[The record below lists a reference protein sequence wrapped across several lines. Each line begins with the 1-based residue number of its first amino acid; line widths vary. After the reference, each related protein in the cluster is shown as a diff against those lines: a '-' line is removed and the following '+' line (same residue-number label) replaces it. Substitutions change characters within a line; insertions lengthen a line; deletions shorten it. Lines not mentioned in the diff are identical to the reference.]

1 MGFAKLG
8 SYPRLLV
15 AAEPSR
21 LELGTLFVGLAS
33 SIASGVPFPI
43 IGIIFGQLLD
53 DFNAVTCS
61 ESSGSGSDSDEQGGI
76 NSKILLIVY
85 LGIAQ
90 FVLIYIHLLCWT
102 MTGARLAQRLREKYL
117 QNLLRQEPSFFDN
130 LPAGEVA
137 SRLNTDI
144 QTIRSGT
151 AEKVGI
157 CISSFSFFVT
167 AYIVAFIKDY
177 ILAAMLIS
185 LIPAYFLMSFVGSHY
200 IEKYTGRMSDFAASA
215 ASIASEALNNI
226 VVVQAFGA
234 NNRLEEKFSK
244 ALKDSETEGL
254 KKATATGI
262 QAGVL
267 YFIAYGANGLA
278 FWQGSRRIADS
289 VRDGTAGA
297 TVGSTFTV
305 IFVLVEGKSTV
316 SVIMECLL
324 TQLIATLLLS
334 QVAPF
339 IHLFTQAVASY
350 HKLRDDIDRP
360 SLIDGSSTEGIRLSQ
375 AEGGFEFQ
383 NVSFIYP
390 SRPEITVLNSI
401 NLSIAPK
408 KHTAI
413 VGLSG
418 SGKSTIAGL
427 VTRLY
432 DATEGEITFDG
443 QKLTDL
449 NTRDLR
455 GFLSLVQQEPSLL
468 DRSLLE
474 NIAHG
479 LMNSSNPAHAHLK
492 PILLGTSLNDLATE
506 VRDGQ
511 DINVVAE
518 KMGAEV
524 VEIVEL
530 VRKAAGL
537 ADADGFIEALQYGY
551 ATMVGS
557 SGRLISGGQKQRVSL
572 ARALVKDPAVLILDE
587 ATAALDS
594 RSEQRIQRAINNISS
609 GRTVITIA
617 HRLSTITNADKI
629 VCMHKGDILEEGT
642 HSELM
647 AANGPYSELVK
658 LQTLGAA
665 SGAAKNDTTV
675 SIESVSKSDA
685 TSITDVDNEKGSVS
699 NDTEPT
705 KEARVSTTEAP
716 AADSAEDEEEEPE
729 TPRKSLWALCKGYA
743 PALRPYLLVIF
754 AALFGSSMVGGAF
767 SGEAVIFGNT
777 VGSLNPC
784 HGAAEI
790 MNRGNFYGL
799 MFFVLALIEFF
810 ANIVSWGGFG
820 FVAEKI
826 VYKVRVLSFR
836 SLFEQDLQWHQSE
849 GRSPALLLSYITRDG
864 NALAG
869 LSGSVV
875 GTLFSITVNLI
886 AAIILTHIIAWRIAL
901 VCLALVPL
909 LLGAG
914 LMELMVLGQFEDRH
928 ENAYTKSVD
937 IGVEAVTSIK
947 TIASLSLEE
956 NTLQTYRRS
965 LKGPRKE
972 TLKVTLQAS
981 LWQAMTYF
989 LGNMVNA
996 LAYWWGSKQI
1006 INGNY
1011 TQTQFLIVVFSLLVS
1026 ALLWSQMFAL
1036 APELSAARS
1045 AAARILGLI
1054 EIGKDKMND
1063 KVKEIKGKDVEA
1075 LEEKPTYD
1083 SGNKASSVQLRDV
1096 HFCYPA
1102 RPDMKVLKGLNVDIK
1117 PGKFCALVGPSGA
1130 GKSTIISLV
1139 ERLYTP
1145 ESGSIVIDGVDVTK
1159 TSDVSFRDWI
1169 SLVPQ
1174 DSVLFEGSIEFNVGL
1189 GARPGHNV
1197 TIEEIQDACKLANI
1211 HDVIMALP
1219 NGYQTLCGPSGNQF
1233 SGGQKQRLSIA
1244 RALVR
1249 KPKLLILDESTS
1261 ALDAESEKLL
1271 QDGLEK
1277 AARGITVIAI
1287 AHRLHTIRKA
1297 DVIFLIDGG
1306 VCTDSGSHDELL
1318 ERSDSYRANVMHQT
1332 VAT

>member
-1 MGFAKLG
+1 MGFGNLSG
-8 SYPRLLV
+8 YPKLLV
-15 AAEPSR
+15 AANPSR

-33 SIASGVPFPI
+33 AIASGVPFPI
-43 IGIIFGQLLD
+43 IGIVFGQLID
-53 DFNAVTCS
+53 DFNSVTCS
-61 ESSGSGSDSDEQGGI
+61 ETTSSGGDSSDQSDI
-76 NSKILLIVY
+76 NGKILLIVY

-90 FVLIYIHLLCWT
+90 FVLIYLHLLCWT

-167 AYIVAFIKDY
+167 AYVVAFIKDS

-185 LIPAYFLMSFVGSHY
+185 LIPAYFIMSFVGSYY
-200 IEKYTGRMSDFAASA
+200 IEKYTGRMSDYAASA

-226 VVVQAFGA
+226 VVVHAFGA
-234 NNRLEEKFSK
+234 NGRLEEKFSK

-267 YFIAYGANGLA
+267 YFVAYGANGLA
-278 FWQGSRRIADS
+278 FWQGSKQIAAA
-289 VRDGTAGA
+289 VRNESASA
-297 TVGSTFTV
+297 TVGSVFTV
-305 IFVLVEGKSTV
+305 IFVLVE
-316 SVIMECLL
+316 
-324 TQLIATLLLS
+324 ATLLLS

-339 IHLFTQAVASY
+339 IHLFTQAVACY
-350 HKLRDDIDRP
+350 HKLRDDIERP
-360 SLIDGSSTEGIRLSQ
+360 SLIDGVSDEGIRLTQ
-375 AEGGFEFQ
+375 AEGGFELK

-390 SRPEITVLNSI
+390 SRPEITVLNKI

-418 SGKSTIAGL
+418 SL
-427 VTRLY
+427 VIRLY

-443 QKLTDL
+443 QNIRDI

-455 GFLSLVQQEPSLL
+455 GYLSLVQQEPSLL

-479 LMNSSNPAHAHLK
+479 LVNSSKPAHAHLK
-492 PILLGTSLNDLATE
+492 TALLGTDLSDLATE

-511 DINVVAE
+511 DLMTAAE
-518 KMGAEV
+518 RRGPEI
-524 VEIVEL
+524 VEIVQL
-530 VRKAAGL
+530 ARQAAAL

-572 ARALVKDPAVLILDE
+572 ARALVKDPVVLILDE

-594 RSEQRIQRAINNISS
+594 RSEQRIQRAINNIST

-647 AANGPYSELVK
+647 AGNGPYSELVK

-665 SGAAKNDTTV
+665 SASNKSDTTAT
-675 SIESVSKSDA
+675 IETVSKSDA
-685 TSITDVDNEKGSVS
+685 TSITDVEHEKGSLS
-699 NDTEPT
+699 NDLEIT
-705 KEARVSTTEAP
+705 KESRVSTSSAP
-716 AADSAEDEEEEPE
+716 AGDSDEEKEEEELE
-729 TPRKSLWALCKGYA
+729 TPVKSVWALCKGYA
-743 PALRPYLLVIF
+743 PAVKPHLLVIF

-784 HGAAEI
+784 FSAASISE
-790 MNRGNFYGL
+790 RGNFYGL
-799 MFFVLALIEFF
+799 MFFVLAIIEFF

-820 FVAEKI
+820 LVSEKI

-836 SLFEQDLQWHQSE
+836 SLFEQDLQWHQSK

-869 LSGSVV
+869 MSGSVI

-914 LMELMVLGQFEDRH
+914 LMELMVLGKFEERH

-972 TLKVTLQAS
+972 TFMVTVQAS

-1045 AAARILGLI
+1045 AMSRILGLI
-1054 EIGKDKMND
+1054 EIGKDKMDSRLTPSNN
-1063 KVKEIKGKDVEA
+1063 KDVEST
-1075 LEEKPTYD
+1075 EEKPSYN
-1083 SGNKASSVQLRDV
+1083 SGSSASSVQLRDV

-1102 RPDMKVLKGLNVDIK
+1102 RPDMKVLKGLTVDIR

-1174 DSVLFEGSIEFNVGL
+1174 DSVLFEGSIEFNIGL

-1197 TIEEIQDACKLANI
+1197 TLEEIQEACKLANI
-1211 HDVIMALP
+1211 HDVIMSLP
-1219 NGYQTLCGPSGNQF
+1219 DGYQTLCGPNGNQF

>member
-1 MGFAKLG
+1 MGFGNLAD
-8 SYPRLLV
+8 YPRLLV
-15 AAEPSR
+15 AANPSR
-21 LELGTLFVGLAS
+21 LELGTLFVGLVSA
-33 SIASGVPFPI
+33 IGSGVPFPI
-43 IGIIFGQLLD
+43 IGIIFGQLID
-53 DFNAVTCS
+53 DFNAVTC
-61 ESSGSGSDSDEQGGI
+61 EESGSSAGDSTDQSDM

-90 FVLIYIHLLCWT
+90 FVLIYLHLLCWT
-102 MTGARLAQRLREKYL
+102 MTGARLAQRLRERYL

-167 AYIVAFIKDY
+167 AYIVAFIKDS
-177 ILAAMLIS
+177 ILAAMLLS
-185 LIPAYFLMSFVGSHY
+185 LIPAYFIMSFVGSYY
-200 IEKYTGRMSDFAASA
+200 IEKYTGRMSDYAASA

-226 VVVQAFGA
+226 VVVHAFGA
-234 NNRLEEKFSK
+234 NGRLEQKFSK

-254 KKATATGI
+254 KKANATGI

-267 YFIAYGANGLA
+267 YFVAYGANGLA
-278 FWQGSRRIADS
+278 FWQGSKQIAAA
-289 VRDGTAGA
+289 VRTESAGA
-297 TVGSTFTV
+297 TVGSVFTV
-305 IFVLVEGKSTV
+305 IFVLVE
-316 SVIMECLL
+316 
-324 TQLIATLLLS
+324 ATLLLS

-339 IHLFTQAVASY
+339 IHLFTQAVACY
-350 HKLRDDIDRP
+350 HKLRDDIERV
-360 SLIDGSSTEGIRLSQ
+360 SLIDGHSDAGIRLTQ
-375 AEGGFEFQ
+375 AEGGFEFKD
-383 NVSFIYP
+383 VSFIYP
-390 SRPEITVLNSI
+390 SRPEITVLNKI

-427 VTRLY
+427 VIRLY

-443 QKLTDL
+443 QNIRDI
-449 NTRDLR
+449 NTHDLR

-479 LMNSSNPAHAHLK
+479 LVNSSKPAHAHLK
-492 PILLGTSLNDLATE
+492 TALLGTDLSDLAAE

-511 DINVVAE
+511 DLLAAAE
-518 KMGAEV
+518 KRGPEI
-524 VEIVEL
+524 VEIVQL
-530 VRKAAGL
+530 ARQAAAL

-551 ATMVGS
+551 GTLVGS

-572 ARALVKDPAVLILDE
+572 ARALIKDPAVLILDE

-594 RSEQRIQRAINNISS
+594 RSEQRIQRAINNIST

-629 VCMHKGDILEEGT
+629 VCMHKGDILEEGS

-647 AANGPYSELVK
+647 AGNGPYSELVK

-665 SGAAKNDTTV
+665 SASSKTETTA

-685 TSITDVDNEKGSVS
+685 TSITEADNEKGRLS
-699 NDTEPT
+699 NDLEPT
-705 KEARVSTTEAP
+705 KEAHTSTTEAP
-716 AADSAEDEEEEPE
+716 AGDSEEEEEEELE
-729 TPRKSLWALCKGYA
+729 TPVKSVWALCKGYA
-743 PALRPYLLVIF
+743 PALKPHLLVIF

-784 HGAAEI
+784 HSAASISE
-790 MNRGNFYGL
+790 RGNFYGL
-799 MFFVLALIEFF
+799 MFFVLAIIEFF

-820 FVAEKI
+820 LVSEKI

-836 SLFEQDLQWHQSE
+836 SLFEQDLQWHQSK

-869 LSGSVV
+869 MSGSVI
-875 GTLFSITVNLI
+875 GTLFSISVNLV
-886 AAIILTHIIAWRIAL
+886 AAIILTHIIAWRVAL

-914 LMELMVLGQFEDRH
+914 LMELMVLGKFEERH

-965 LKGPRKE
+965 LKGPRRE
-972 TLKVTLQAS
+972 TFMVTVQAS

-1045 AAARILGLI
+1045 AMSRILGLI
-1054 EIGKDKMND
+1054 EIGKDKMDARLTPSNN
-1063 KVKEIKGKDVEA
+1063 KDIEA
-1075 LEEKPTYD
+1075 IQEKPTYN
-1083 SGNKASSVQLRDV
+1083 SGSTSSSVQLRDV

-1102 RPDMKVLKGLNVDIK
+1102 RPDMKVLKGLNVDIR

-1145 ESGSIVIDGVDVTK
+1145 ESGSILIDGVDVTK

-1197 TIEEIQDACKLANI
+1197 TLEEIQEACKLANI
-1211 HDVIMALP
+1211 HDVIMSLP
-1219 NGYQTLCGPSGNQF
+1219 DGYQTLCGPSGNQF

-1297 DVIFLIDGG
+1297 DIIFLIDGG

>member
-1 MGFAKLG
+1 MGFGNLAD
-8 SYPRLLV
+8 YPRLLV
-15 AAEPSR
+15 AANPSR

-33 SIASGVPFPI
+33 AIGSGVPFPI
-43 IGIIFGQLLD
+43 IGIIFGQLID
-53 DFNAVTCS
+53 DFNSVTC
-61 ESSGSGSDSDEQGGI
+61 EETGGSSGGDSSDQSDI
-76 NSKILLIVY
+76 NGKILLIVY

-90 FVLIYIHLLCWT
+90 FVLIYLHLFCWT
-102 MTGARLAQRLREKYL
+102 MTGARLAQRLRERYL

-167 AYIVAFIKDY
+167 AYVVAFIKDS
-177 ILAAMLIS
+177 ILAAMLLS
-185 LIPAYFLMSFVGSHY
+185 LIPAYFIMSFVGSYY
-200 IEKYTGRMSDFAASA
+200 IEKYTGRMSDYAASA

-226 VVVQAFGA
+226 VVVHAFGA
-234 NNRLEEKFSK
+234 NRRLEEKFSK

-267 YFIAYGANGLA
+267 YFVAYGANGLA
-278 FWQGSRRIADS
+278 FWQGSRQIAAA
-289 VRDGTAGA
+289 VRTESAGA
-297 TVGSTFTV
+297 TVGSVFTV
-305 IFVLVEGKSTV
+305 IFVLVE
-316 SVIMECLL
+316 
-324 TQLIATLLLS
+324 ATLLLS

-339 IHLFTQAVASY
+339 IHLFTQAVACY
-350 HKLRDDIDRP
+350 HKLRDDIERQ
-360 SLIDGSSTEGIRLSQ
+360 SLIDGYSDAGIRLTQ
-375 AEGGFEFQ
+375 AEGGFEFKD
-383 NVSFIYP
+383 VSFIYP
-390 SRPEITVLNSI
+390 SRPEITVLNKI

-427 VTRLY
+427 VIRLY

-443 QKLTDL
+443 QNIRDV

-479 LMNSSNPAHAHLK
+479 LVNSSKPAHAHLK
-492 PILLGTSLNDLATE
+492 AALLGTDLSDLATE
-506 VRDGQ
+506 
-511 DINVVAE
+511 
-518 KMGAEV
+518 
-524 VEIVEL
+524 
-530 VRKAAGL
+530 AAAL

-594 RSEQRIQRAINNISS
+594 RSEQRIQRAINNIST

-629 VCMHKGDILEEGT
+629 VCMHKGDILEEGS

-647 AANGPYSELVK
+647 AGNGPYSELVK

-665 SGAAKNDTTV
+665 SASNKTDTTA

-685 TSITDVDNEKGSVS
+685 TSITDVENEKGSVS
-699 NDTEPT
+699 NDLEPT
-705 KEARVSTTEAP
+705 KETRVSTTEAP
-716 AADSAEDEEEEPE
+716 AGDSEEAEEEEELE
-729 TPRKSLWALCKGYA
+729 TPVKSVWALCKGYA
-743 PALRPYLLVIF
+743 PALKPHLLVIF

-784 HGAAEI
+784 FSPDIISE
-790 MNRGNFYGL
+790 RGNFYGL
-799 MFFVLALIEFF
+799 MFFVLAIIEFF

-820 FVAEKI
+820 LVSEKI

-836 SLFEQDLQWHQSE
+836 SLFEQDLQWHQSN

-869 LSGSVV
+869 MSGSVI

-914 LMELMVLGQFEDRH
+914 LMELMVLGKFEERH

-956 NTLQTYRRS
+956 NTLKTYRRS

-972 TLKVTLQAS
+972 TFMVTVQAS

-1045 AAARILGLI
+1045 AMSRILGLI
-1054 EIGKDKMND
+1054 EIGKYKMDSQLTPSN
-1063 KVKEIKGKDVEA
+1063 KDVEA
-1075 LEEKPTYD
+1075 IEEKPTYN
-1083 SGNKASSVQLRDV
+1083 SGSSASSVQLRDV

-1102 RPDMKVLKGLNVDIK
+1102 RPDMKVLKGLNVDIR

-1145 ESGSIVIDGVDVTK
+1145 ESGSIIIDGVDVTK

-1197 TIEEIQDACKLANI
+1197 TLEEIQEACKLANI
-1211 HDVIMALP
+1211 HDVITSLP

>member
-1 MGFAKLG
+1 MGFGNLTG
-8 SYPRLLV
+8 YPKLLV
-15 AAEPSR
+15 AANPSR
-21 LELGTLFVGLAS
+21 LELVTLFAGLAS

-43 IGIIFGQLLD
+43 IGIIFGQLID
-53 DFNAVTCS
+53 DFNSVTCEQTS
-61 ESSGSGSDSDEQGGI
+61 NSSGDDSSEQSDI

-167 AYIVAFIKDY
+167 AYIVAFIKDS
-177 ILAAMLIS
+177 ILAAMLLS
-185 LIPAYFLMSFVGSHY
+185 LIPAYFIMSFVGSYY

-226 VVVQAFGA
+226 VVVHAFGA
-234 NNRLEEKFSK
+234 NARLEEKFSK

-267 YFIAYGANGLA
+267 YFVAYGANGLA
-278 FWQGSRRIADS
+278 FWQGSKQIADA
-289 VRDGTAGA
+289 VRSNSAGA
-297 TVGSTFTV
+297 TVGAVFTV
-305 IFVLVEGKSTV
+305 IFVLVE
-316 SVIMECLL
+316 
-324 TQLIATLLLS
+324 ATLLLS

-339 IHLFTQAVASY
+339 IHLFTQAVACY
-350 HKLRDDIDRP
+350 HKLRDDIERT
-360 SLIDGSSTEGIRLSQ
+360 SLIDGSSDAGLRISQ
-375 AEGGFEFQ
+375 AEGGFEFKD
-383 NVSFIYP
+383 VSFIYP

-401 NLSIAPK
+401 NLSIAPL
-408 KHTAI
+408 KHTAL

-432 DATEGEITFDG
+432 DATEGTITFDG
-443 QKLTDL
+443 QNIRDL

-479 LMNSSNPAHAHLK
+479 LMNSSKPAHAHLK
-492 PILLGTSLNDLATE
+492 ATLLGTDLTDLAKE

-511 DINVVAE
+511 NLVTAAE
-518 KMGAEV
+518 KRGPEV
-524 VEIVEL
+524 VEIVQL

-537 ADADGFIEALQYGY
+537 ADAADFIEALQYGY

-594 RSEQRIQRAINNISS
+594 RSEQRIQRAINNIST

-665 SGAAKNDTTV
+665 SASNKTDSSASVT
-675 SIESVSKSDA
+675 SIEKSDD
-685 TSITDVDNEKGSVS
+685 TCVIEVENEKGSLS
-699 NDTEPT
+699 TDPELP
-705 KEARVSTTEAP
+705 KEGRVSTTEAP
-716 AADSAEDEEEEPE
+716 ASEAAEDEEPQ
-729 TPRKSLWALCKGYA
+729 TPPKTLWALCKGYA

-754 AALFGSSMVGGAF
+754 AALFGASMVGGAF

-784 HGAAEI
+784 HSADSI
-790 MNRGNFYGL
+790 SNRGNFYGL

-820 FVAEKI
+820 LVSEKI

-836 SLFEQDLQWHQSE
+836 SLFEQDLQWHQSN

-869 LSGSVV
+869 LSGSVI

-914 LMELMVLGQFEDRH
+914 LMELMVLGKFEERH
-928 ENAYTKSVD
+928 ETAYTKSVD

-972 TLKVTLQAS
+972 TFVVTLQAS
-981 LWQAMTYF
+981 FWQAMTYF

-1045 AAARILGLI
+1045 AMSRILGLI
-1054 EIGKDKMND
+1054 EIGKDNMSAHVDVPKN
-1063 KVKEIKGKDVEA
+1063 KDLEA
-1075 LEEKPTYD
+1075 IEEKPTYD
-1083 SGNKASSVQLRDV
+1083 SGSSSSSVQLRDV

-1102 RPDMKVLKGLNVDIK
+1102 RPDMKVLKGLNIDIS

-1145 ESGSIVIDGVDVTK
+1145 ESGSIIIDGVDVTK

-1174 DSVLFEGSIEFNVGL
+1174 ESVLFEGSIEFNVGL

-1197 TIEEIQDACKLANI
+1197 SIEEIQEACKLANI
-1211 HDVIMALP
+1211 HDVITSLP
-1219 NGYQTLCGPSGNQF
+1219 EGYQTLCGPSGNQF

-1277 AARGITVIAI
+1277 AAQGITVIAI

-1306 VCTDSGSHDELL
+1306 VCTDSGSHEELL

>member
-1 MGFAKLG
+1 MGFGNLAD
-8 SYPRLLV
+8 YPRLLV
-15 AAEPSR
+15 AANPSR

-43 IGIIFGQLLD
+43 IGIIFGQLID
-53 DFNAVTCS
+53 DFNSVTCEETAS
-61 ESSGSGSDSDEQGGI
+61 SSGGDSSDQSDI

-90 FVLIYIHLLCWT
+90 FVLIYLHLLCWT
-102 MTGARLAQRLREKYL
+102 MTGARLAQRLRERYL

-167 AYIVAFIKDY
+167 AYIVAFIKDS
-177 ILAAMLIS
+177 ILAAMLLS
-185 LIPAYFLMSFVGSHY
+185 LIPAYFIMSFVGSYY
-200 IEKYTGRMSDFAASA
+200 IEKYTGRMSDYAASA

-226 VVVQAFGA
+226 VVVHAFGA
-234 NNRLEEKFSK
+234 NGRLERKFSK

-254 KKATATGI
+254 KKASATGI

-267 YFIAYGANGLA
+267 YFVAYGANGLA
-278 FWQGSRRIADS
+278 FWQGSRQIAAA
-289 VRDGTAGA
+289 VRTESAGA
-297 TVGSTFTV
+297 TVGSVFTV
-305 IFVLVEGKSTV
+305 IFVLVE
-316 SVIMECLL
+316 
-324 TQLIATLLLS
+324 ATLLLS

-339 IHLFTQAVASY
+339 IHLFTQAVACY
-350 HKLRDDIDRP
+350 HKLRDDIERK
-360 SLIDGSSTEGIRLSQ
+360 SLIDGSSDAGLRLTQ
-375 AEGGFEFQ
+375 AEGGFEFKD
-383 NVSFIYP
+383 VSFIYP
-390 SRPEITVLNSI
+390 SRPEITVLNKI

-427 VTRLY
+427 VIRLY

-443 QKLTDL
+443 QNIRDV

-479 LMNSSNPAHAHLK
+479 LVNSSKPAHAHLK
-492 PILLGTSLNDLATE
+492 AALLGTDLSDLATE

-511 DINVVAE
+511 DLMTAAE
-518 KMGAEV
+518 RRGPEV
-524 VEIVEL
+524 VEIVQL
-530 VRKAAGL
+530 ARQAAAL

-572 ARALVKDPAVLILDE
+572 AHPAVLILDE

-594 RSEQRIQRAINNISS
+594 RSEQRIQRAINNIST

-629 VCMHKGDILEEGT
+629 VCMHKGDILEEGS

-658 LQTLGAA
+658 LQTLGATSA
-665 SGAAKNDTTV
+665 SNKTDTTA
-675 SIESVSKSDA
+675 SIESVSKSDV
-685 TSITDVDNEKGSVS
+685 TSTTDVENEKGSLS
-699 NDTEPT
+699 NDVEPT

-716 AADSAEDEEEEPE
+716 AGDSEEEEEELE
-729 TPRKSLWALCKGYA
+729 TPVKSLWALCKGYA
-743 PALRPYLLVIF
+743 PALKPHLLVIF

-784 HGAAEI
+784 FSAASISE
-790 MNRGNFYGL
+790 RGNFYGL
-799 MFFVLALIEFF
+799 MFFVLAIIEFF

-820 FVAEKI
+820 LVSEKL

-836 SLFEQDLQWHQSE
+836 SLFEQDLQWHQSK

-869 LSGSVV
+869 MSGSVI

-914 LMELMVLGQFEDRH
+914 LMELMVLGKFEERH

-937 IGVEAVTSIK
+937 IGVEAITSIK
-947 TIASLSLEE
+947 TVASLSLEE

-972 TLKVTLQAS
+972 TFKVTVQAS

-1045 AAARILGLI
+1045 AMSRILGLI
-1054 EIGKDKMND
+1054 EIGKDKMNSRLTPHD
-1063 KVKEIKGKDVEA
+1063 KDVEA
-1075 LEEKPTYD
+1075 IDEKPTYN
-1083 SGNKASSVQLRDV
+1083 SGSSASSVQLRDV

-1102 RPDMKVLKGLNVDIK
+1102 RPDMKVLKGLNVDIR

-1174 DSVLFEGSIEFNVGL
+1174 DSVLFEGSIEFNIGL
-1189 GARPGHNV
+1189 GARPGHNA
-1197 TIEEIQDACKLANI
+1197 TLEEIQEACKLANI
-1211 HDVIMALP
+1211 HDVITSLP
-1219 NGYQTLCGPSGNQF
+1219 DGYQTLCGPNGNQF